1 MIRTVDLGE
10 AEAHLEDLVEE
21 EFILTRDGRPV
32 ARVVSIRDENPA
44 PRIGF
49 LPEITVPDDFDE
61 MGGYMAIRMSGTL

>member
-21 EFILTRDGRPV
+21 EFILTRNGRPV
-32 ARVVSIRDENPA
+32 ARVVRIRDEKPA
-44 PRIGF
+44 PRLGF

-61 MGGYMAIRMSGTL
+61 MIGDTVTRMSGTP

>member
-1 MIRTVDLGE
+1 MRTIDLGE
-10 AEAHLEDLVEE
+10 AKLNLEDLVEE

-32 ARVVSIRDENPA
+32 ARVVPIRVEKPT

-61 MGGYMAIRMSGTL
+61 MGGDTATRMSGAP